1 MNIEEMKRIK
11 IERGYSN
18 EQVAQLSGVPLGTVQ
33 KIFAG
38 ITKRPRYDTLQALEK
53 VFRSEVGAA
62 HNQANSGTQIR
73 LASDTAASASLQK
86 NDSPIDDASSSVC
99 ESAFAYGSASSRKK
113 QGEYTLDDYYA
124 LPDERRAELIDGV
137 IYDMTAPTRLHQFLT
152 GEIFSALRAYIR
164 SNGGKCVPFMAPS
177 DVKLDQNGKTVVQPD
192 VYVLCHPEHNEG
204 SPQQRPKGIPDFI
217 AEILSSSTKRKDS
230 LIKLKKYADAGVRE
244 YWLVD
249 PDKKRVVVYLFE
261 ENDICPAIYSFT
273 DKIPVAIFD
282 GKCQIDFAEISEYIS
297 VISEN
302 MDELFDD

>member
-1 MNIEEMKRIK
+1 M
-11 IERGYSN
+11 
-18 EQVAQLSGVPLGTVQ
+18 
-33 KIFAG
+33 
-38 ITKRPRYDTLQALEK
+38 
-53 VFRSEVGAA
+53 
-62 HNQANSGTQIR
+62 
-73 LASDTAASASLQK
+73 
-86 NDSPIDDASSSVC
+86 
-99 ESAFAYGSASSRKK
+99 
-113 QGEYTLDDYYA
+113 
-124 LPDERRAELIDGV
+124 
-137 IYDMTAPTRLHQFLT
+137 
-152 GEIFSALRAYIR
+152 
-164 SNGGKCVPFMAPS
+164 PFMAPS

-261 ENDICPAIYSFT
+261 ENDICPASSSFT
-273 DKIPVAIFD
+273 NKIPVAIFD

-302 MDELFDD
+302 MDGLFDD